1 MPDRE
6 PNEREPMDDDAN
18 RKPAGSDRHSGGDYS
33 PNDETRAGHRS
44 FENTSFAADEREQ
57 TEDRNRVAR
66 GEMTDEAGEP
76 PDPMEGRD

>member
-1 MPDRE
+1 MADRAPNDRE
-6 PNEREPMDDDAN
+6 PTDDAASRRASPDAN
-18 RKPAGSDRHSGGDYS
+18 RHAGDYS

-44 FENTSFAADEREQ
+44 FENTSIAADEREQ

-66 GEMTDEAGEP
+66 GDTTDEAGEP